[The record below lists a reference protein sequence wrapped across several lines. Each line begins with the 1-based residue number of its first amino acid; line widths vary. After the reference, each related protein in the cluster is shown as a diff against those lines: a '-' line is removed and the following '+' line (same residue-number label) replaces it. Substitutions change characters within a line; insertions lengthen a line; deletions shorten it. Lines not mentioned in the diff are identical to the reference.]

1 MVISAGNA
9 DRVLLPGMTAN
20 VEIFTGEK
28 HDVLRIANEALRYRP
43 SNPPEMGTGAETQ
56 PRRGG
61 GQFIDRFKAELGL
74 SDEQVAEVR
83 TQFAAM
89 RSQASA
95 GQGGMGPPPANGTN
109 DRQQARQRMEAAL
122 DKVMKNVLTDEQWA
136 TYEAG
141 KSVRA
146 NVRRA
151 QLWVLGQGGKLEQ
164 ATVLLGL
171 SDDDYTEVIRGLEPG
186 TQVVVREERPKG

>member
-1 MVISAGNA
+1 
-9 DRVLLPGMTAN
+9 
-20 VEIFTGEK
+20 
-28 HDVLRIANEALRYRP
+28 
-43 SNPPEMGTGAETQ
+43 
-56 PRRGG
+56 
-61 GQFIDRFKAELGL
+61 
-74 SDEQVAEVR
+74 
-83 TQFAAM
+83 
-89 RSQASA
+89 
-95 GQGGMGPPPANGTN
+95 
-109 DRQQARQRMEAAL
+109 MEAAL